1 VCTRACAAQWPCPKK
16 VQVSSDGIGV
26 MSKTTV
32 KDVSVEPEPQRAE
45 IAPPAQGGSRALAL
59 LLVITGAAGLLA
71 AWVITIDKF
80 KILEAKVAGTT
91 YTPGCS
97 LNPVVS
103 CGSVMESKQAAV
115 FGFPNPMLG
124 IVCYGIVIGVGMALL
139 ARARFPRWYWLTFN
153 AACLFGV
160 SFCAWLMFQSLY
172 RINAL
177 CLWCCLAWIATITL
191 FWYVTSFVVRAGLLP
206 APAAVR
212 SFLDDFTWVL
222 PVLHIGVVG
231 MLVLTRWWDFW
242 TS

>member
-1 VCTRACAAQWPCPKK
+1 MATDSRA
-16 VQVSSDGIGV
+16 
-26 MSKTTV
+26 
-32 KDVSVEPEPQRAE
+32 R
-45 IAPPAQGGSRALAL
+45 GSRPFAL
-59 LLVITGAAGLLA
+59 LLVLCGAAGLLA
-71 AWVITIDKF
+71 SWVITLDKF
-80 KILEAKVAGTT
+80 KLLEDPDFV
-91 YTPGCS
+91 PGCS
-97 LNPVVS
+97 LNPVLS
-103 CGSVMESKQAAV
+103 CGSVMESDQAEV

-124 IVCYGIVIGVGMALL
+124 LVTYGIVVCVGVSLL
-139 ARARFPRWYWLTFN
+139 AGAAFPRWYWLAFE
-153 AACLFGV
+153 AGCLFGIGFV
-160 SFCAWLMFQSLY
+160 SWLQFESLY

-191 FWYVTSFVVRAGLLP
+191 FWYVTSFVLRAGLLP